1 MKVLHLVKT
10 SDGADWAAKQAGVL
24 SRHGVDVH
32 VAVPSPEGRTIP
44 EWKRSGATLHVESF
58 DFPARAPWVLPR
70 TCARL
75 RALVKAVRPE
85 LIHSHFVGTTQV
97 MRHAL
102 GARHPIP
109 RLFQVPG
116 PLHME
121 HALPRRWE
129 LGTAGPSDYWIAS
142 SEYIRRCYVSAGVPP
157 DRVFRSYYGTRI
169 DDIRSERGPGTRRR
183 FGLNE
188 DAILV
193 GNISYMYRPK
203 WYLGQTKG
211 LKGHEEVIE
220 AIALAAGR
228 VTRLQGFLGGG
239 AWGPDKSYEMKLRRY
254 AQRSAPGRIVMPG
267 ALSAED
273 VALLWP
279 EFDLVVH
286 APRSENC
293 GGIHEA
299 MIAGTPVLV
308 AEVGGLPE
316 LVENGVTGRSVSSRS
331 PELLARSIV
340 DAVTDTETTRRM
352 AAAGSERVRRM
363 FDVEK
368 TGREV
373 LDIYA
378 NVLTRHRR
386 FEGALS

>member
-1 MKVLHLVKT
+1 VRVLHLVKT

-24 SRHGVDVH
+24 AQHGVDVH
-32 VAVPSPEGRTIP
+32 VAVPSPDGRTIP
-44 EWKRSGATLHVESF
+44 EWQRSGATLHIAQF
-58 DFPARAPWVLPR
+58 DFPARAPWALPS
-70 TCARL
+70 TCSRL
-75 RALVKAVRPE
+75 RALVETVRPD

-97 MRHAL
+97 MRYAL

-109 RLFQVPG
+109 RVFQVPG

-121 HALPRRWE
+121 HALPRQWE
-129 LGTAGPSDYWIAS
+129 LGSAGPSDYWIAS
-142 SEYIRRCYVSAGVPP
+142 SDYIRRCYLSAGVPS

-169 DDIRSERGPGTRRR
+169 DDLERKRRPGTRRR
-183 FGLNE
+183 FGLDG
-188 DAILV
+188 DAIVV
-193 GNISYMYRPK
+193 GNINYMYRPK
-203 WYLGQTKG
+203 WYLGQSKG

-220 AIALAAGR
+220 AIALAADR
-228 VTRLQGFLGGG
+228 VPRLQGLLGGG
-239 AWGPDKSYEMKLRRY
+239 AWGSDKSYEMKLRRY
-254 AQRSAPGRIVMPG
+254 AEDRAPGRIVMPG
-267 ALSAED
+267 ALPSDD
-273 VALLWP
+273 VAELWP

-316 LVENGVTGRSVSSRS
+316 LVENGITGRSVRSRS
-331 PELLARSIV
+331 PELLADGIV
-340 DAVTDTETTRRM
+340 EAVTDTETTKRM
-352 AAAGSERVRRM
+352 AIAGAQRVRRM
-363 FDVEK
+363 FDVAT

-378 NVLTRHRR
+378 SVLTRHRDPN
-386 FEGALS
+386 GVTA